1 MRIRFA
7 GAHGG
12 FVAERLFVEM
22 EYSSNCAEHW
32 HLQEMSARLFDMIV
46 READEIAQMHH
57 DLEDSIKI
65 GRAHV

>member
-32 HLQEMSARLFDMIV
+32 HLQEMSARLFDILGHFKNDSAFTV
-46 READEIAQMHH
+46 R
-57 DLEDSIKI
+57 KTK
-65 GRAHV
+65 VFF